1 MQQTITHGTVQ
12 VFTFKQGLLSAVAH
26 DLRLRC
32 ERFEVAL
39 DAGRIRA
46 SFDPSSFRVE
56 GAMHKGRLEEGALSA
71 DQRREIFET
80 VQHEILHTARYP
92 EIVFEGELTEQKTR
106 LKLDG
111 ELALRGV
118 RRPIQILGE
127 RTAAGARG
135 EVELVPS
142 RWGIAPYAALLGAIR
157 LQDRVVVRFDLQ
169 A

>member
-1 MQQTITHGTVQ
+1 MERTVTRGTVH

-26 DLRLRC
+26 DLRLCC
-32 ERFEVAL
+32 ERFDVTL

-46 SFDPSSFRVE
+46 RFDAKSLRVD
-56 GAMHKGRLEEGALSA
+56 GVMRKGRLEEKALSD
-71 DQRREIFET
+71 DQKREIFET
-80 VQHEILHTARYP
+80 VQREILQTARYP
-92 EIVFEGELTEQKTR
+92 EIVLEGELIE
-106 LKLDG
+106 LDARC
-111 ELALRGV
+111 EVDADLALRGV
-118 RRPIQILGE
+118 TRRVRIVAE

-142 RWGIAPYAALLGAIR
+142 RWGIAPYTALLGAIR